1 MQLVYYK
8 ILASVSVIKC
18 LSLYHASFRT
28 NDRKNAV
35 VVCCRQFCVISGG
48 LLCRKAFVH
57 NADCGFAGPGNQRH
71 DKADGA
77 AMLECDGL
85 GDTAAFIAEKS
96 SPSG

>member
-1 MQLVYYK
+1 M
-8 ILASVSVIKC
+8 
-18 LSLYHASFRT
+18 
-28 NDRKNAV
+28 
-35 VVCCRQFCVISGG
+35 

-96 SPSG
+96 PPSG